1 MNPRYEGSKKDT
13 GMPRRTFLAG
23 TASTLAAG
31 SVLFGSARS
40 TAANSRIR
48 LGVIGCGGRGTW
60 ITGLFKEHGGYEITA
75 GADYFQDRLDAFG
88 KKFDVPAKNLFA
100 GLSGYKALLA
110 SDTVDAIAVES
121 PPYFHPEQAAAGVA
135 AGKHVYTAKPIAVDV
150 PGCKTLEQCGGEGAK
165 KNLCVLVDF
174 QTRADPFYQEA
185 LRRVHAGALGD
196 FSFGESSYH
205 AGMPFQ
211 GMHHY
216 IKEDPN
222 NPENRLR
229 AWGVCKVLSGD
240 IITEQNIHTIDVANW
255 IMNCEPISAT
265 GACSQKVRP
274 FGTCS
279 DHFSVIFKYPD
290 DLDVTFTSR
299 QHEGFGTQPEGIRNR
314 MFGTKGVLETKY
326 GGQVMIR
333 AKGDST
339 YAGGSSPGI
348 FKDGAVANIATFHKN
363 ITDGIYT
370 NDTVPPSVR
379 SNLLTVLGR
388 TAAYKNGAVT
398 WKELLEANEVLPY
411 DLSGLKA

>member
-1 MNPRYEGSKKDT
+1 MDHRNEESKKNT
-13 GMPRRTFLAG
+13 GMHRRTFLTG
-23 TASTLAAG
+23 TASMLAAG
-31 SVLFGSARS
+31 AVTFGAANS

-48 LGVIGCGGRGTW
+48 IGVIGCGGRGGW
-60 ITGLFKEHGGYEITA
+60 IANLLKEHGGYEITA
-75 GADYFQDRLDAFG
+75 GADYFQDRLDKFG
-88 KKFDVPAKNLFA
+88 KKFDVPAKKLFA

-110 SDTVDAIAVES
+110 SGAVDAVAIES
-121 PPYFHPEQAAAGVA
+121 PPYFHPEQAAAAIA
-135 AGKHVYTAKPIAVDV
+135 AGKHVYLAKPIAVDV
-150 PGCKTLEQCGGEGAK
+150 PGCKTIEECGVEGAK
-165 KNLCVLVDF
+165 KDLCVVIDF

-185 LRRVHAGALGD
+185 IRRVHAGALGD

-211 GMHHY
+211 GMHRY

-265 GACSQKVRP
+265 GSCSQKIRP
-274 FGTCS
+274 FGSCS

-290 DLDVTFTSR
+290 DLDVSFTSR

-339 YAGGSSPGI
+339 YKGGSSPAI
-348 FKDGAVANIATFHKN
+348 FKDGAVANIAAFHKN
-363 ITDGIYT
+363 IMDENYA

-388 TAAYKNGAVT
+388 TAAYEKGTVI
-398 WKELLEANEVLPY
+398 WKELLEANQAIPY
-411 DLSGLKA
+411 DLNGLKA